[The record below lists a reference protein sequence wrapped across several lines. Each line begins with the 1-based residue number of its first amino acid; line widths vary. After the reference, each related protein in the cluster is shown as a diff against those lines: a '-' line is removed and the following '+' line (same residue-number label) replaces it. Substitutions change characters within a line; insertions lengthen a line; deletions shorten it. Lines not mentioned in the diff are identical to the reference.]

1 MYELINK
8 EDEKRERKHNAIKL
22 PENLEQHNIPKYVV
36 YYKEC
41 YDVKKKSYREYFKIE
56 NHPLN
61 IDNKLY
67 VTSKSNKINI
77 LEKLEEIK
85 KMLLIIEEETP
96 ETKDIKDIPESETKD
111 IPVIKENKISIILPK
126 YVTIKKH
133 EKDNNKYYLIYD
145 KKIGNKRDTLK
156 ALCSKNTALSSNLEL
171 FIQKILE
178 KFSN

>member
-1 MYELINK
+1 MDALEIINK

-22 PENLEQHNIPKYVV
+22 PQNLEQHNIPKYVV
-36 YYKEC
+36 YYREC

-56 NHPLN
+56 NHPQN
-61 IDNKLY
+61 IHNKLY

-96 ETKDIKDIPESETKD
+96 DIEDIPDIEESETT
-111 IPVIKENKISIILPK
+111 ENKKISIILPK
-126 YVTIKKH
+126 YVTVKKH

-156 ALCSKNTALSSNLEL
+156 ALCSKTTALGSNLEL
-171 FIQKILE
+171 FIKKIEE
-178 KFSN
+178 KF